1 MPSGF
6 LFSVFPSILFL
17 APFSAFFIRIAL
29 ALVLLYALK
38 KHWSVTDIKFR
49 LLAAAELAVAVSV
62 ALGAWTQT
70 GALVGGALAIFW
82 LARPAMRP
90 VSFIATLLTIVL
102 CISLI
107 LTGAGPFAFD
117 LPL

>member
-1 MPSGF
+1 M
-6 LFSVFPSILFL
+6 LSVFPGILFL
-17 APFSAFFIRIAL
+17 SPFSAFFIRIAL
-29 ALVLLYALK
+29 ALVLLFAAK
-38 KHWSVTDIKFR
+38 KHWPRTELLFR
-49 LLAAAELAVAVSV
+49 GLATVEFAVAVLIG
-62 ALGAWTQT
+62 AGAWTQV

-82 LARPAMRP
+82 LVRPAMRP